1 MGVELCQ
8 MARVKRLALFHHEP
22 ANNDAHIEQIL
33 GETARFEELTQQ
45 GHRLDVIS
53 AYDGLEIDL

>member
-1 MGVELCQ
+1 M
-8 MARVKRLALFHHEP
+8 P
-22 ANNDAHIEQIL
+22 ASSKYL
-33 GETARFEELTQQ
+33 RETARFEELTQQ